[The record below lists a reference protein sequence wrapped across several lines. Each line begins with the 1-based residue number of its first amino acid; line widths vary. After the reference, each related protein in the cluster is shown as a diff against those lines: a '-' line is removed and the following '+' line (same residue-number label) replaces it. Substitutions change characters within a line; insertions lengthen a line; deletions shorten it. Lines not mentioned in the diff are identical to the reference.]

1 MNSSNEVTENTNIV
15 SSIQNELTSQQK
27 VFNKIIFWFVFLLP
41 LFIWIVLL
49 YLAPKIENNDF
60 LSFVRDYSN
69 NVITGYT
76 LAIITTILLK
86 FFEKEEISKDFIYL
100 SIFFYIILAIGLI
113 VSYSTN
119 NNLKIFDRSEHNS
132 ELWAMYKDLNSARD
146 SLKEI
151 SDGISALHRK
161 IDETQLINSG
171 LKPSQVTNQ

>member
-1 MNSSNEVTENTNIV
+1 MYSQKSQELIKYEISLFSFNLIYNMKLLFLGKGLNDKIMNSSNEVTENTNIV

-132 ELWAMYKDLNSARD
+132 EL
-146 SLKEI
+146 
-151 SDGISALHRK
+151 
-161 IDETQLINSG
+161 
-171 LKPSQVTNQ
+171 